1 VGRPGLDP
9 GTLGLNVLVKLLRHG
24 AVRVLRSRNRQMEN
38 ALLFVYGMWFSSVWR
53 SWNLTG
59 MIAWRLEIVHEQLGQ
74 LVAPVGDRTS
84 MQPE

>member
-1 VGRPGLDP
+1 
-9 GTLGLNVLVKLLRHG
+9 
-24 AVRVLRSRNRQMEN
+24 MEN

-53 SWNLTG
+53 GWNLTG